1 MSHYPSKYSSDPAN
15 SADKLRNLS
24 LINQPAGYLEFI
36 NTKDEEVTTLGH
48 KTGSYDRFYKDGRES
63 LVVGKKRQKITEDE
77 YHTVG
82 GNYTFGVEQNVETF
96 VLGDVN
102 DKIGDVAKWQEYV
115 EKYKQLLTDYHNDV
129 RKFEVQRATY
139 ENVIDQSPGQSKSG
153 THARCPIHGTQS
165 KTLITSS
172 ASFLGSG
179 SLTSPTCRQ
188 IQQITQTQDSY
199 QNIAGG
205 GKDCFICGG
214 TLLSPSSQDGI
225 FIPDPAK
232 AQLITK
238 RVELQKQLYDIEKH
252 LGQNKNPQG
261 GSKFL
266 TIAKDYI
273 LSVGLVMNDLESFRR
288 DSIGKLVP
296 CGVKI
301 DPAGTNLYIQ
311 YKESPLVEVVDVEKI
326 PGGSFEIQANHN
338 FNLVAGSGGI
348 MMKTSGQMQLG
359 GTLFTAA
366 MENILLSSRSEIALA
381 AKRIDFNADIISIR
395 PNEIKGKLGT
405 EQQLLIDS
413 NLNVGINAVVK
424 GGLHVEGEVSLHHVT
439 APLEWHTTESDFEL
453 AIQKEPTP
461 IGIPPPQGE
470 CKPDGSCCPGPYS
483 GMNGQKI
490 AADTSG
496 KTRGTTYGD
505 ILAGAYIGRAI
516 GKDSNGDDHCLEVYS
531 VDSPN
536 VVCMHPH
543 YHNFPSLPLTLQ
555 NQGNMHDNVRKV
567 GANNNTNI
575 PFIATQIFD
584 KLAPLST
591 SAGQQNAPIGQGQ
604 KDTLPIGEGVR
615 TANYTR
621 QQIEQKMQ
629 ALASQMESQ
638 YSDLKKQLSNLSQFN
653 LSIDVDNSGENTTF
667 IGNSPDICV

>member
-36 NTKDEEVTTLGH
+36 NTTDEEVTTLGH

-82 GNYTFGVEQNVETF
+82 GNYTFGVGQNVETI

-102 DKIGDVAKWQEYV
+102 DKIGDVAKWQFYV
-115 EKYKQLLTDYHNDV
+115 EQYKKLLVDYHHDV
-129 RKFEVQRATY
+129 RKFEVQRANY

-153 THARCPIHGTQS
+153 NHARCPIHGTQS
-165 KTLITSS
+165 KTILTSS
-172 ASFLGSG
+172 ASTLGSG
-179 SLTSPTCRQ
+179 SLTGATCRQ
-188 IQQITQTQDSY
+188 IQQITQTKDSY

-366 MENILLSSRSEIALA
+366 MENILMSSRSEIALA
-381 AKRIDFNADIISIR
+381 AKRIDLNADIISIR
-395 PNEIKGKLGT
+395 PNEITGKLGT

-413 NLNVGINAVVK
+413 NLNVGINTVIK
-424 GGLHVEGEVSLHHVT
+424 GGLHVEGNVSLHHID
-439 APLEWHTTESDFEL
+439 APLEWHTTEADFEL
-453 AIQKEPTP
+453 AKQQEPTP
-461 IGIPPPQGE
+461 TMCIPEGRFPLPGVIQSPP
-470 CKPDGSCCPGPYS
+470 DMS
-483 GMNGQKI
+483 GNTK
-490 AADTSG
+490 
-496 KTRGTTYGD
+496 GTTYGN
-505 ILAGAYIGRAI
+505 ILPGALIGWAEGI
-516 GKDSNGDDHCLEVYS
+516 DSNGARHCLDVYS
-531 VDSPN
+531 VAAAN
-536 VVCMHPH
+536 VVCVHPH
-543 YHNFPSLPLTLQ
+543 YHTFPSLPLTLHA
-555 NQGNMHDNVRKV
+555 QGDTHGEVRKV
-567 GANNNTNI
+567 GANNNSNI
-575 PFIATQIFD
+575 PFVATQIHD
-584 KLAPLST
+584 KLVPLST
-591 SAGQQNAPIGQGQ
+591 SEGKKVAPIEKGQ
-604 KDTLPIGEGVR
+604 KDTLPTGEGVR
-615 TANYTR
+615 TSNYTR
-621 QQIEQKMQ
+621 QQIVQKMQ
-629 ALASQMESQ
+629 QLATQMESQ
-638 YSDLKKQLSNLSQFN
+638 YSDLKNQLSNLSQFN
-653 LSIDVDNSGENTTF
+653 LSIDVDNSGENTIF
-667 IGNSPDICV
+667 IGNIPETCI